1 MRQYVSFYFDAFKLA
16 IQSIFA
22 HKLRAFL
29 TLIGNI
35 IGVASVV
42 VVGASINGF
51 NTYVMAAVSKML
63 GVNHFM
69 MARTAFNGRMSQEQW
84 SGWSVATSG
93 FIGRITNTS
102 NKTASFVQS
111 SARK

>member
-42 VVGASINGF
+42 VVGASVSGGGAVVSGPAVVSATDVSTLNRVESATAVVSG
-51 NTYVMAAVSKML
+51 MATEFCTRL
-63 GVNHFM
+63 
-69 MARTAFNGRMSQEQW
+69 E
-84 SGWSVATSG
+84 
-93 FIGRITNTS
+93 
-102 NKTASFVQS
+102 
-111 SARK
+111 SARNWSFRTT